1 MREKQDLFN
10 EMTRIIH
17 RKDAVISQSQK
28 RNSELENYVNN
39 LEKLNHNG
47 VQAEYKLKP
56 VLESQD
62 KISIMH
68 NDTIFDKS

>member
-10 EMTRIIH
+10 EMTRIMLE
-17 RKDAVISQSQK
+17 KDAFFFFFFALNLTLFTNNAVISQSQK

-47 VQAEYKLKP
+47 VQAEYK
-56 VLESQD
+56 
-62 KISIMH
+62 
-68 NDTIFDKS
+68 